1 VGEGPI
7 AAISG
12 AFALSPLV
20 KKNALTAAMTAIKT
34 TALTIRR
41 PVRLLIAREL
51 ALRAPVLNVVVQNRF
66 QSCVKPSDCFRNL
79 GEGTL
84 LRKRNYF
91 KELFNRRGHPMGRY
105 LLLWLLG
112 IPIPIL
118 LLIWAFGGLH

>member
-1 VGEGPI
+1 MTEPGRERMHRTRSLAHRTCACFEG
-7 AAISG
+7 SG
-12 AFALSPLV
+12 LEHGCSESVPKL
-20 KKNALTAAMTAIKT
+20 
-34 TALTIRR
+34 
-41 PVRLLIAREL
+41 RE
-51 ALRAPVLNVVVQNRF
+51 AQRF
-66 QSCVKPSDCFRNL
+66 FRNL